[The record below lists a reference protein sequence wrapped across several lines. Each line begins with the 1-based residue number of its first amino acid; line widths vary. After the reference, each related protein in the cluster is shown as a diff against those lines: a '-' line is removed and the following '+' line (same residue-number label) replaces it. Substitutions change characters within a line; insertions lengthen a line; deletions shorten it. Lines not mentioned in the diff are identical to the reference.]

1 MLSKMA
7 WNAFKK
13 TGDINTFLEYTQTK
27 NIEEN
32 FEEEKKNL
40 NEAKNGDNKNK
51 GYYFKRK

>member
-1 MLSKMA
+1 MISKMA

-13 TGDINTFLEYTQTK
+13 TGDINTYLEFIETK

-32 FEEEKKNL
+32 IVEEE
-40 NEAKNGDNKNK
+40 NGNNQNK

>member
-13 TGDINTFLEYTQTK
+13 TGDINIFLEYTEMK

-32 FEEEKKNL
+32 LIEDQ
-40 NEAKNGDNKNK
+40 NGNNKNES
-51 GYYFKRK
+51 YYFKRK

>member
-1 MLSKMA
+1 MLSNMA

-13 TGDINTFLEYTQTK
+13 TGDINIFLEFTKTK

-32 FEEEKKNL
+32 L
-40 NEAKNGDNKNK
+40 IGDKDGNNKNE

>member
-13 TGDINTFLEYTQTK
+13 TGDINTFLEYAQTK
-27 NIEEN
+27 NIEE
-32 FEEEKKNL
+32 NL

>member
-13 TGDINTFLEYTQTK
+13 TGDVSIFLEYMETK

-32 FEEEKKNL
+32 MIEDKD
-40 NEAKNGDNKNK
+40 GDSKNK

>member
-13 TGDINTFLEYTQTK
+13 TGDINIFLEYMEMK

-32 FEEEKKNL
+32 VIEDQ
-40 NEAKNGDNKNK
+40 NGDNKNK